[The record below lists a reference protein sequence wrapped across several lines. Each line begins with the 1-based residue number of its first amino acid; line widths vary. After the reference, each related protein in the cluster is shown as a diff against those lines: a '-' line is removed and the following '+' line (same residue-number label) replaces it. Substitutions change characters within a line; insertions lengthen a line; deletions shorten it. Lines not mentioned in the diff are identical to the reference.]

1 MGGFSMFAVRGLF
14 VRSTAVRVSQSLA
27 GAGPQQVRH
36 ASSSFTFQEIV
47 EPLPPRNWEEGAP
60 SAEGLTGA
68 SQKLF
73 AQLSS
78 FEDPKEMAGL
88 VQIMKNAKHLQ
99 REHVHLVMSRL
110 AESRL
115 FSESKEMKQ
124 VLTERDFSLDVNTYN
139 YLLTSLFHQD
149 SDTVGAQAVDLWRE
163 MEQRKISPD
172 ETTYSALVVGFARCK
187 GDYSQQSFEALTS
200 MRQAGFEPS
209 LDLYRQV
216 FVQLAEQDRVE
227 QVESLLSLLKEN
239 NSHLDA
245 DIYNVL
251 IKMYTNNEDVD
262 RIQAL
267 LKEMDSQ
274 KVSKDSKTW
283 SLLIEAF
290 KSDTELAQN
299 LVDDMKQH
307 NVQFDRNILSAL
319 VGYEVSLNDPL
330 KAEVFLNDML
340 DQDMVPLNFAYTSLL
355 THYAEKGDI
364 RRAERIF
371 HLMKEHNSELT
382 ADHYLALAL
391 GYVNRERFTDCDRIL
406 MEMERFPRSREMY
419 HVVMRRI
426 MYDGD
431 KNIGQAEELIT
442 TMKDD
447 GIPPN
452 LETYSM
458 LIDGYC
464 VVEDME
470 AAYNVV
476 ELMKRD
482 GIEPTAQTYISL
494 ITGFSLKNDLQGAA
508 PLIQRFSAADTR
520 DFLES
525 HEKKQISSSASKE

>member
-1 MGGFSMFAVRGLF
+1 MFAVRGPF
-14 VRSTAVRVSQSLA
+14 VRSAAVRVSQSFT
-27 GAGPQQVRH
+27 GSQQVRH
-36 ASSSFTFQEIV
+36 SSSSFTFQEIV
-47 EPLPPRNWEEGAP
+47 QPLPPPNWEDGAP
-60 SAEGLTGA
+60 SAESLTGA

-99 REHVHLVMSRL
+99 REHVYLVMSRL
-110 AESRL
+110 AEKHL
-115 FSESKEMKQ
+115 FAEAKDMKQ
-124 VLTERDFSLDVNTYN
+124 VLSQRDFAFDVNVYN

-172 ETTYSALVVGFARCK
+172 ETTYTALVIGFARCQ
-187 GDYSQQSFEALTS
+187 GDYSQQSLEALTA
-200 MRQAGFEPS
+200 MRNAGLQPS
-209 LDLYRQV
+209 VELYRQV
-216 FVQLAEQDRVE
+216 LVQLAEQDRVE
-227 QVESLLSLLKEN
+227 EVENLLRLLKEGAL
-239 NSHLDA
+239 HKDT

-267 LKEMDSQ
+267 LKEMDTDSI
-274 KVSKDSKTW
+274 SKDSKTW

-290 KSDTELAQN
+290 KGHPDLAQK

-340 DQDMVPLNFAYTSLL
+340 DQDMVPLDFAYTSLL

-371 HLMKEHNSELT
+371 HLMKEQGSELT

-391 GYVNRERFTDCDRIL
+391 GYVNRERFTDCDRVM

-431 KNIGQAEELIT
+431 KSVGQAEELIG
-442 TMKDD
+442 TMKKD
-447 GIPPN
+447 GILPN

-458 LIDGYC
+458 LLDGYC

-476 ELMKRD
+476 ELMKTD

-494 ITGFSLKNDLQGAA
+494 ITGFSMKNDLQGAA

-520 DFLES
+520 EFLEA
-525 HEKKQISSSASKE
+525 HEKKQIASAASKE